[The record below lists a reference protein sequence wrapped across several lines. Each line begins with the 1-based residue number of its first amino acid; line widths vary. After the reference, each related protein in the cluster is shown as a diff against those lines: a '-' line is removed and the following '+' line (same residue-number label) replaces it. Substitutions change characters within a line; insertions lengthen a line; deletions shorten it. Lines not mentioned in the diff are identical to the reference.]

1 MDFYKV
7 FADYVDYIHSVRKLE
22 NFLSFD
28 MKFPSKWGLPKS
40 YLEEGKLV
48 PFDTGDENSKGFSF
62 VCSISEKE
70 VNDVLLKISKA
81 IKLNKDREI
90 KDRLFKETVDWMNKE
105 KRLDSVQLKK
115 EKQDIIS
122 EIKKISKKDLFP
134 EPKKLTLW
142 QKIKKIVWGL

>member
-90 KDRLFKETVDWMNKE
+90 KDRLFKETVDKLKSTFERTDLE
-105 KRLDSVQLKK
+105 KLQKLYFDFELDEPDLNQIEDGQEST
-115 EKQDIIS
+115 II
-122 EIKKISKKDLFP
+122 
-134 EPKKLTLW
+134 
-142 QKIKKIVWGL
+142 GLAE